1 MRKFLS
7 IPILGLALYGF
18 FSLLIGI
25 SFLSCNDYNKVIK
38 SSDYPAKRK
47 LAVELYEK
55 GKYAKALPLFD
66 ELFGVIRGSNTAEEI
81 HYYLAYC
88 HYGVK
93 DMLLASYY
101 FDSFVQNFPKSTKRE
116 EAYFMSAFCLYK
128 ESPRFSLDQTST
140 KKAIEKLQ
148 AFTDY
153 FPESKRVEEATKLI
167 DELRA
172 KLEAKLFAQ
181 AMLHY
186 DRMEYTSAI
195 TTFEVLMAD
204 FPDTERREQIY
215 LLILQAQKSYA
226 DKSIRSKRIERY
238 EEVLKY
244 YTKFAPAIRTKDL
257 ADKALILNSEAQKLR
272 DTYFQTENPK

>member
-1 MRKFLS
+1 MRKFRS
-7 IPILGLALYGF
+7 IPIRGFTFHSVFVFLWIAL
-18 FSLLIGI
+18 
-25 SFLSCNDYNKVIK
+25 SFSCNDYNKVVK

-47 LAVELYEK
+47 LALELYDK

-101 FDSFVQNFPKSTKRE
+101 FDSFVQNFPKSSKRE

-128 ESPRFSLDQTST
+128 ESPRFNLDQSST
-140 KKAIEKLQ
+140 IKAIDKLQ
-148 AFTDY
+148 AFADY
-153 FPESKRVEEATKLI
+153 FPESNRVQEATKLI
-167 DELRA
+167 EELRA
-172 KLEAKLFAQ
+172 KQESKLFAQ

-186 DRMEYTSAI
+186 DRMEYIASI
-195 TTFEVLMAD
+195 TTFEALLAD
-204 FPDTERREQIY
+204 FPDTKKRENIY
-215 LLILQAQKSYA
+215 LLILQAQKKYA
-226 DKSIRSKRIERY
+226 DKSIKSKRQERY

-244 YTKFAPAIRTKDL
+244 YTKFAPDFRTQEF
-257 ADKALILNSEAQKLR
+257 AAKAANLNLEAEKLR
-272 DTYFQTENPK
+272 GVYSNIDNP

>member
-1 MRKFLS
+1 MSNSTSIRFLGFAFYFAVAFLS
-7 IPILGLALYGF
+7 ISF
-18 FSLLIGI
+18 FVA
-25 SFLSCNDYNKVIK
+25 CNDYNKVVK
-38 SSDYPAKRK
+38 SSDYTAKRK

-93 DMLLASYY
+93 DMLLASY
-101 FDSFVQNFPKSTKRE
+101 FFESFVQNFPKSSKRE
-116 EAYFMSAFCLYK
+116 EAYFMSAYCLYK
-128 ESPRFSLDQTST
+128 ESPRYSLDQTST

-148 AFTDY
+148 AFADY
-153 FPESKRVEEATKLI
+153 FPESKRVQEATKLI
-167 DELRA
+167 DELRS
-172 KLEAKLFAQ
+172 KLESKLFAQ

-186 DRMEYTSAI
+186 GRMEYTSAI

-204 FPDTERREQIY
+204 FPDTQRRESIY
-215 LLILQAQKSYA
+215 LLIIQAQKSYA
-226 DKSIRSKRIERY
+226 DKSIRSKRKERY

-244 YTKFAPAIRTKDL
+244 YTKFAKEFRNQEMAG
-257 ADKALILNSEAQKLR
+257 KAAILNSESQKLR
-272 DTYFQTENPK
+272 DFYSQIGNQ

>member
-7 IPILGLALYGF
+7 IPVPIYTIYAVFVFVASSF
-18 FSLLIGI
+18 FGA
-25 SFLSCNDYNKVIK
+25 CNDYNKVVK

-116 EAYFMSAFCLYK
+116 EAYYMSAYCLYK

-148 AFTDY
+148 AFADY
-153 FPESKRVEEATKLI
+153 FPESNRVQEATKLI
-167 DELRA
+167 DELRS
-172 KLEAKLFAQ
+172 KLESKLFAQ
-181 AMLHY
+181 ALLHY

-204 FPDTERREQIY
+204 FPDTQRRESIY
-215 LLILQAQKSYA
+215 LLILQAQKNYA
-226 DKSIRSKRIERY
+226 DKSIRSKRTERY

-244 YTKFAPAIRTKDL
+244 YTKFAPAFRNQEM
-257 ADKALILNSEAQKLR
+257 AAKASSLNSEAQKLR
-272 DTYFQTENPK
+272 DIYSQIGNP

>member
-1 MRKFLS
+1 MLNFPSNPFKLFISKLGFVGLMLMLS
-7 IPILGLALYGF
+7 T
-18 FSLLIGI
+18 
-25 SFLSCNDYNKVIK
+25 SCGDYNKTIK

-66 ELFGVIRGSNTAEEI
+66 ELFGVIRGSSTAEEI

-101 FDSFVQNFPKSTKRE
+101 FDSFVQNFPKSAKRE
-116 EAYFMSAFCLYK
+116 EAYFMSALCLYK
-128 ESPRFSLDQTST
+128 ESPRFNLDQTST
-140 KKAIEKLQ
+140 KKAIDKLQ

-153 FPESKRVEEATKLI
+153 FPESSRVEEATKLI
-167 DELRA
+167 EELRS
-172 KLEAKLFAQ
+172 KLETKLFAQ
-181 AMLHY
+181 GMLHY

-204 FPDTERREQIY
+204 FPDTKRREQVY
-215 LLILQAQKSYA
+215 VLILQAQKKYA
-226 DKSIRSKRIERY
+226 DKSIRSKRKERY

-244 YTKFAPAIRTKDL
+244 YTKFASAFRDTDL
-257 ADKALILNSEAQKLR
+257 AAKAILIKTEAEKQR
-272 DTYFQTENPK
+272 DAYATQEN